1 MEKSKKQD
9 ILQFLEEHQSET
21 PSKWREEAQWR
32 KENSDWLRYSQRIA
46 ILLLFYMKRE
56 GLTQAAMA
64 ERIGCTQQYV
74 SKLLKGTENLTIE
87 AIVKIERTTNQ
98 KLMSL
103 VMLPKMVGD
112 GGQETT
118 KYDRQR

>member
-1 MEKSKKQD
+1 MEESRKQE

-32 KENSDWLRYSQRIA
+32 RENHDWLRYSQRIA

-87 AIVKIERTTNQ
+87 TIAKIERATNQ
-98 KLMSL
+98 KLMAF
-103 VMLPKMVGD
+103 
-112 GGQETT
+112 EA
-118 KYDRQR
+118 

>member
-1 MEKSKKQD
+1 MEESRKQE
-9 ILQFLEEHQSET
+9 ILQFLKEHQSET

-32 KENSDWLRYSQRIA
+32 KENRDWLRYSQRIA

-56 GLTQAAMA
+56 GLTQATMA

-87 AIVKIERTTNQ
+87 TIAKIERATNQ
-98 KLMSL
+98 KLMAF
-103 VMLPKMVGD
+103 D
-112 GGQETT
+112 A
-118 KYDRQR
+118 

>member
-1 MEKSKKQD
+1 MEESRKQE

-32 KENSDWLRYSQRIA
+32 MENHDWLRYSQRIA

-56 GLTQAAMA
+56 GLIQAAMA

-74 SKLLKGTENLTIE
+74 SKLLKGTENLTNETI
-87 AIVKIERTTNQ
+87 AKIERATNQ
-98 KLMSL
+98 KLMAF
-103 VMLPKMVGD
+103 KA
-112 GGQETT
+112 
-118 KYDRQR
+118 

>member
-1 MEKSKKQD
+1 MEESRKQE
-9 ILQFLEEHQSET
+9 ILQFLEEHQSKT

-32 KENSDWLRYSQRIA
+32 KENRDWLRYSQRIA

-87 AIVKIERTTNQ
+87 TIAKIERVTNQ
-98 KLMSL
+98 KLMSFD
-103 VMLPKMVGD
+103 V
-112 GGQETT
+112 
-118 KYDRQR
+118 